1 MRALDITTSF
11 IRKVGKAGTLIDPDV
26 GTSTLIRSGDI
37 TLTLQYP
44 CQLGTSHGGQLRRQ
58 STIANSKGRLFEE
71 PTLRQK
77 RIKWKY
83 IRMHA
88 LQLLPLGLAY
98 LAVATAAAATTTT
111 LTIAIPASHFLP
123 NPNALHPSTS
133 GTLTHKSSTSS
144 DINGVL
150 SAPLSAA
157 NTLVFRNVSAGSY
170 LFDLS
175 CGSHAFIPLRVDVFP
190 TSSGSDDKVQSDSLE
205 VRAWE
210 TYRGND
216 WNNKG
221 EAVAVRSNG
230 AGGLLEA
237 RVMGPKA
244 YFMDRPAFSVL
255 SIFKNPM
262 ILLGLVSMVIFIGMP
277 YLVDNSK
284 SSPVPKSIEERHLT
298 YALTVDPEM
307 KAEYEERQKKNP
319 MNSLLGGA
327 SGGQAPTPMGNF
339 DMAAYLAGSGQS
351 KGKK

>member
-1 MRALDITTSF
+1 
-11 IRKVGKAGTLIDPDV
+11 
-26 GTSTLIRSGDI
+26 
-37 TLTLQYP
+37 
-44 CQLGTSHGGQLRRQ
+44 
-58 STIANSKGRLFEE
+58 
-71 PTLRQK
+71 
-77 RIKWKY
+77 
-83 IRMHA
+83 MHA

-98 LAVATAAAATTTT
+98 LAVATAAAAATTT

-123 NPNALHPSTS
+123 NPNALPPSTS
-133 GTLTHKSSTSS
+133 GTLTHKPSTSS
-144 DINGVL
+144 ESKGVL
-150 SAPLSAA
+150 SAPLSVT
-157 NTLVFRNVSAGSY
+157 NTLVFRNISAGSY

-190 TSSGSDDKVQSDSLE
+190 TSSGSDDKVQSESLE

-244 YFMDRPAFSVL
+244 YFMDRPSFSVL

-277 YLVDNSK
+277 YLVDNM
-284 SSPVPKSIEERHLT
+284 
-298 YALTVDPEM
+298 DPEM

-327 SGGQAPTPMGNF
+327 SGGQAPASVGNF
-339 DMAAYLAGSGQS
+339 DMAAYLAGSGSS